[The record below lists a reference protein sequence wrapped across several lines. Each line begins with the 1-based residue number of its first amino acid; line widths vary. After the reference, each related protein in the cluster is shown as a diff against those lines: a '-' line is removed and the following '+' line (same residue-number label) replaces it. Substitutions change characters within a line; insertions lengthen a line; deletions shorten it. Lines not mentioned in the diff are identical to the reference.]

1 MLISCLLPKG
11 NSLRANCYNTK
22 IKHDSNNE
30 LFAASRWSLLG
41 PDLLCQFSGSLWF
54 LFCRWQSDSC
64 KPFDDAVNPD
74 AGPWLHLPCHSHPL
88 QSLFLVFKVFWRSL
102 VAWRI
107 LTNAA
112 ADSAAFARYQCGL
125 FIWWVFKVNPR
136 QWIPLLCF
144 VPGPEH
150 PILSAGFS
158 VGFAWLDNF
167 GFVGVSCSSSWDF
180 HYCGVFLGF
189 L

>member
-1 MLISCLLPKG
+1 MIIILSSLPPPAG
-11 NSLRANCYNTK
+11 A
-22 IKHDSNNE
+22 
-30 LFAASRWSLLG
+30 LLG
-41 PDLLCQFSGSLWF
+41 PDLLCRFSGSLWF

-150 PILSAGFS
+150 PILSAWFS

-167 GFVGVSCSSSWDF
+167 WVCWCFLLFFVGFPLLRS
-180 HYCGVFLGF
+180 FLWFFIISGLLTSPF
-189 L
+189 RWPE